1 MADIEHIIGHLKIS
15 VDVKADVLAVYKLIA
30 EAESHA
36 HGVPV
41 TDIHFHEVGTM
52 DAVADIT
59 AVCLLMN
66 KLKPDSVIASPVH
79 VGSGHVHC
87 AHGILSVP
95 APATAYIL
103 RDIPIYGGSIESELC
118 TPTGAALLRH
128 FVTKFGSMPV
138 MKVDKIGYGMG
149 KKDFERANC
158 VRIMLGETGD
168 DTDKIAELSCNVD
181 DMTGESIG
189 YAMEKLFD
197 GGALDVFT
205 VPVNM
210 KKSRPGTLITVL
222 CRPETREQIV
232 RLIFKHTTTLGVR
245 ETVCSRYVLDRKVEE
260 VETPV
265 GKIRKKTS
273 SGYGVQRSK
282 FEYDD
287 VADAADKN
295 GIGLDEIRDMI
306 R

>member
-1 MADIEHIIGHLKIS
+1 
-15 VDVKADVLAVYKLIA
+15 
-30 EAESHA
+30 
-36 HGVPV
+36 
-41 TDIHFHEVGTM
+41 
-52 DAVADIT
+52 
-59 AVCLLMN
+59 
-66 KLKPDSVIASPVH
+66 
-79 VGSGHVHC
+79 
-87 AHGILSVP
+87 
-95 APATAYIL
+95 
-103 RDIPIYGGSIESELC
+103 
-118 TPTGAALLRH
+118 
-128 FVTKFGSMPV
+128 MPV
-138 MKVDKIGYGMG
+138 MKVEKIGYGMG

-158 VRIMLGETGD
+158 VRVMLGETGD
-168 DTDKIAELSCNVD
+168 DTDKIVELSCNVD

-210 KKSRPGTLITVL
+210 KKSRPGILITVL

-260 VETPV
+260 METPV

-287 VADAADKN
+287 VAAAADKK
-295 GIGLDEIRDMI
+295 GIGLDEIRDII